1 MEFISA
7 VKDAFNKYGT
17 FTGKADRAQFWWFL
31 LFLSFGIV
39 VSKGIDKV
47 LVGYFFSSEGTIG
60 WVAILWGVF
69 TCIPALAVGSRRLH
83 DTGRSGWWH
92 LLLFAILIGW
102 IILIFWYC
110 EETYEEDPAKR
121 PIGIPQ

>member
-7 VKDAFNKYGT
+7 VKDAFKKYGT
-17 FTGKADRAQFWWFL
+17 FTGKADRSQFWWFL

-39 VSKGIDKV
+39 VSKGIDNV